1 MAEELVIVIVEVL
14 GDLVTEEEVR
24 ILAGEALVDGTGA
37 EIVAGASDLLIGGV
51 ESWEE
56 AFAADAEAQVIPK
69 DLSSRNPQ
77 QHRRYSFELRT
88 DIYSLFSSSILR
100 SLDRQGDPEGSS
112 DNFGLQ
118 DIASRAKEERRQAK
132 LTRCR
137 FHRSC
142 GQDWKSIGTGSRDN

>member
-69 DLSSRNPQ
+69 DLVEILNSTDATALSSAQ
-77 QHRRYSFELRT
+77 TST
-88 DIYSLFSSSILR
+88 LFS
-100 SLDRQGDPEGSS
+100 
-112 DNFGLQ
+112 
-118 DIASRAKEERRQAK
+118 QA
-132 LTRCR
+132 RY
-137 FHRSC
+137 F
-142 GQDWKSIGTGSRDN
+142 